1 MKNLRMIVDGGSF
14 DVAEAIRELAA
25 AGLVLAPAEKSDD
38 GPAKAATATTA
49 ATTTTAA
56 APAPAKRQVKK

>member
-25 AGLVLAPAEKSDD
+25 AVLTLAPAEKRTMSRQ
-38 GPAKAATATTA
+38 
-49 ATTTTAA
+49 A
-56 APAPAKRQVKK
+56 APAEPEPAEPKRTRVKK

>member
-25 AGLVLAPAEKSDD
+25 AVLAI
-38 GPAKAATATTA
+38 ATTA
-49 ATTTTAA
+49 ATAA
-56 APAPAKRQVKK
+56 G